1 MDKELMEDKLCQL
14 IDQFKQNTPSNF
26 YLLLLN
32 KIHPFHDES
41 GRTKKILCQ
50 QNTESKNRKV

>member
-1 MDKELMEDKLCQL
+1 MEDKLCQL
-14 IDQFKQNTPSNF
+14 IDQFKKNTPSNF